1 MQLLGEIL
9 FYNEKLIVGD
19 LYILKNGCIY
29 FRVIIEV
36 LYNLGY
42 LMDYILRFFVFGKS
56 MIEIF

>member
-19 LYILKNGCIY
+19 LYILNGCIY